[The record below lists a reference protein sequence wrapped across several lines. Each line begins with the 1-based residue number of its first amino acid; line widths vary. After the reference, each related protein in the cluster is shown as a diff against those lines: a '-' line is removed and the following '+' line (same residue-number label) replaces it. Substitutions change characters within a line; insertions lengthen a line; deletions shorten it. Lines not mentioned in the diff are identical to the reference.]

1 MTGIP
6 DPGATPGATGP
17 RLGPA
22 ERFPDRRPPPPG
34 ITIDNPDMQA
44 LQRRVALM
52 TIVLPAIGTAVAVA
66 SLWWRPI
73 TWLDLGL
80 LAGMYVATC
89 LGITVGF
96 HRLFSHRS
104 FRAVPWLRATLG
116 ILGSMAAQGNLIYWV
131 ATHRRHHQYSEGEGD
146 PHSPYQIDGQPLGR
160 IRGLWH
166 SHLGWMLD
174 SDMTNPVRFA
184 KDLIR
189 DPLIAWVNAR
199 YFLWVALGLVIPAVI
214 GGVVTWSWSGAL
226 GGFLWG
232 GVVRM
237 FLVHHAMWTSGS
249 TAHILGARPFPTR
262 DMSTNNALLAVPNLG
277 EAWHNNHHAFPSSA
291 LFGLYWWQVDIGG
304 MFIKACARA
313 GWATDIRFPS
323 REMVEAKRSGRA
335 PIGPSEGDSW

>member
-6 DPGATPGATGP
+6 DPAPTEAL
-17 RLGPA
+17 LGPA
-22 ERFPDRRPPPPG
+22 ERFPDRRVPPPG
-34 ITIDNPDMQA
+34 ITIDNPEMQA
-44 LQRRVALM
+44 LQRRIALL
-52 TIVLPAIGTAVAVA
+52 TIVLPALGTGAAIA

-73 TWLDLGL
+73 TGVDVTL
-80 LAGMYVATC
+80 LVGMYVATC
-89 LGITVGF
+89 LGVTVGF

-104 FRAVPWLRATLG
+104 FRAVPGLRVALG
-116 ILGSMAAQGNLIYWV
+116 ILGSMAAQGNLVYWV

-146 PHSPYQIDGQPLGR
+146 PHSPYQIDGRPLGR
-160 IRGLWH
+160 LRGLWH
-166 SHLGWMLD
+166 SHIGWMLD

-189 DPLIAWVNAR
+189 DPQIARVNAL
-199 YFLWVALGLVIPAVI
+199 YFTWVGLGLALPAAI
-214 GGVVTWSWSGAL
+214 GGLVTWSWSGAL

-249 TAHILGARPFPTR
+249 TAHILGARPFATR
-262 DMSTNNALLAVPNLG
+262 DMSTNNPILAVPNLG

-304 MFIKACARA
+304 LFIRACAA
-313 GWATDIRFPS
+313 LGWASDIRFPT
-323 REMVEAKRSGRA
+323 REMVEAKRGAGA
-335 PIGPSEGDSW
+335 PLGPAEGDTW